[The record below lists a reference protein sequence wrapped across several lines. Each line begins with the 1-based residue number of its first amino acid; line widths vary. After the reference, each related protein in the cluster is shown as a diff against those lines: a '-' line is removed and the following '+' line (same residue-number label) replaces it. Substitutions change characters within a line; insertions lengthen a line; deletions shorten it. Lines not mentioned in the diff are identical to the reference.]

1 MYVSSKDIDTISELS
16 AYVAGA
22 VESLDP
28 DDEDLVNYWTDLE
41 KRVDKLERK
50 MQRQFERQK

>member
-1 MYVSSKDIDTISELS
+1 MYVNKKDIDTISELS

-28 DDEDLVNYWTDLE
+28 DDEDLVNYWMDFE
-41 KRVDKLERK
+41 QRVDKLERK
-50 MQRQFERQK
+50 MQRQFERQT

>member
-1 MYVSSKDIDTISELS
+1 MYVNKKDLDTIGEMS

-28 DDEDLVNYWTDLE
+28 DDDDLVKYWQDFE
-41 KRVDKLERK
+41 NRVNKLERK
-50 MQRQFERQK
+50 MHRHFKRQS